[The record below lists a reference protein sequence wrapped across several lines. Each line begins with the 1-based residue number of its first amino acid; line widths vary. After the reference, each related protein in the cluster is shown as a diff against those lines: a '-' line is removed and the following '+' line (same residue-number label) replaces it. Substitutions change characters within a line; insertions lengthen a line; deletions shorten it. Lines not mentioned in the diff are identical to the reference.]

1 MNNSTL
7 PQENEGSIN
16 RPGFLAFSIL
26 LAVITIAA
34 GLMIGFTIVALF
46 KANTVPMPV
55 RLYLINLLFAGL
67 IVALTAIFILITSA
81 VFVLVSSNH
90 PRPRYLCR
98 VYLWLFATGLV
109 TRLCSLA
116 AFSLSTLAIVIFSKK
131 AINKWIA
138 AIIVLTLWLVPMLLS
153 LYIMLPYAFEA
164 QFIHGVACFPDNNQ
178 TNLVVPVRY
187 TFAATW
193 NVFGGLI
200 PLAVSIIV
208 PIICFCYIKRNIVTE
223 GTEYRKGMAKF
234 SLFLVMGGSTN
245 FFGQV
250 FPSLL
255 ALYSAAPGVYL
266 SYVSAVISLLPTPII
281 IVAFLKPV
289 REHAVRFLPCGQ
301 LSKRR
306 IVLKSATN
314 TSSEYT
320 STTHV

>member
-1 MNNSTL
+1 
-7 PQENEGSIN
+7 
-16 RPGFLAFSIL
+16 
-26 LAVITIAA
+26 
-34 GLMIGFTIVALF
+34 
-46 KANTVPMPV
+46 MPV

-164 QFIHGVACFPDNNQ
+164 QFIHGVACFPDNSQ

-208 PIICFCYIKRNIVTE
+208 PIICFCYIKRHIVTE

-301 LSKRR
+301 LSK
-306 IVLKSATN
+306 
-314 TSSEYT
+314 
-320 STTHV
+320 

>member
-1 MNNSTL
+1 MNNSTFL
-7 PQENEGSIN
+7 QENEGPIN
-16 RPGFLAFSIL
+16 SPGFLAFSIL

-34 GLMIGFTIVALF
+34 SLMIGFTIVALF
-46 KANTVPMPV
+46 KANAVPTPV

-67 IVALTAIFILITSA
+67 IVALTAIFILISSA

-109 TRLCSLA
+109 SRLWSLA

-131 AINKWIA
+131 TINKWTA

-187 TFAATW
+187 TFLATW
-193 NVFGGLI
+193 NVFGGLM
-200 PLAVSIIV
+200 PLTVSIIV
-208 PIICFCYIKRNIVTE
+208 PIICLCYIRRNIVTE
-223 GTEYRKGMAKF
+223 GAQYKKGMAKF
-234 SLFLVMGGSTN
+234 SLFLVVGGSIN

-255 ALYSAAPGVYL
+255 TLYSAAPGVYL
-266 SYVSAVISLLPTPII
+266 SYGSAVISLLPTPII

-289 REHAVRFLPCGQ
+289 REQAKRFLPCDQ
-301 LSKRR
+301 LSKQPN
-306 IVLKSATN
+306 IY
-314 TSSEYT
+314 SSEE
-320 STTHV
+320 